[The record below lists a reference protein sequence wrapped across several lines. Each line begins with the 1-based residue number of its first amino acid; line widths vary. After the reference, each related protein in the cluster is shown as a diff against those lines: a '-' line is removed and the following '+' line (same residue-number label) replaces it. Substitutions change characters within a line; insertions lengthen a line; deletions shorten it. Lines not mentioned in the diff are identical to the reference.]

1 MKAIIHQRMKAI
13 THQLFVSFVLLL
25 LSSCVLTSI
34 QAWTTKTTTVPSPP
48 LPPHNNNNN
57 KHQSQCPN
65 TIGSIQSSSMTTG
78 SITTRRTF
86 LPTIAA
92 AATVISTATILLG
105 PSLLDGNSRNSAALA
120 VATTT
125 TTITPD
131 SDTTATTTSTTTDK
145 LNLSDDALIQI
156 IRDDIVQ
163 RQFLV
168 TGNIT
173 KSIYAPYATF
183 TDEID
188 TYGMDQWMIGTQRL
202 FVGDRSQVRLIS
214 AGNTNNNIP
223 PITFT
228 SPTTIEFAFD
238 EDLMFN
244 LPIIKPVVS
253 LTGKVVLTRDPNTGY
268 IISYREFWDQDVAT
282 VLKSAKF

>member
-1 MKAIIHQRMKAI
+1 MA
-13 THQLFVSFVLLL
+13 
-25 LSSCVLTSI
+25 
-34 QAWTTKTTTVPSPP
+34 
-48 LPPHNNNNN
+48 
-57 KHQSQCPN
+57 
-65 TIGSIQSSSMTTG
+65 
-78 SITTRRTF
+78 
-86 LPTIAA
+86 
-92 AATVISTATILLG
+92 
-105 PSLLDGNSRNSAALA
+105 
-120 VATTT
+120 ATTT
-125 TTITPD
+125 TTIP
-131 SDTTATTTSTTTDK
+131 STGEK
-145 LNLSDDALIQI
+145 LNISDDALLQL

-202 FVGDRSQVRLIS
+202 FVGDKSQVRLVQK
-214 AGNTNNNIP
+214 NP
-223 PITFT
+223 DQKDPITFT

-244 LPIIKPVVS
+244 LPIIKPIVS